1 MTKDYNK
8 VPVKDNMKVEQEEVE
23 VEMDS
28 PKEDK
33 PKMKKVIQ
41 SQPKKVKKSLF
52 GRLIKGIVGP
62 EGLSG
67 IGTQVNEEII
77 IPAVKNIIFD
87 AITSGVSR
95 ALHMDYRQ
103 PRGGHVQ
110 YNRGPVNPPRTGG
123 TNYSN
128 RYNQQHEPEERKS
141 SRAHVRYGV
150 DEFVIPDRYDASH
163 VLTSLTEN
171 ADRYDV
177 TSIADYYELIG
188 VPTQHTDHNYGW
200 TIDSIT
206 KATIVPVHGGYI
218 IKFPPV
224 EVI

>member
-23 VEMDS
+23 VETEGT
-28 PKEDK
+28 KAEK
-33 PKMKKVIQ
+33 PKMQKVVQ
-41 SQPKKVKKSLF
+41 AKPTKVKKSLF
-52 GRLIKGIVGP
+52 GRFVKAIVGP
-62 EGLSG
+62 EGLVG

-87 AITSGVSR
+87 AITSGASR
-95 ALHMDYRQ
+95 ALRMDYRA
-103 PRGGHVQ
+103 PRGGGHTQ
-110 YNRGPVNPPRTGG
+110 YNKPPVNHR
-123 TNYSN
+123 TNYQGKYEH
-128 RYNQQHEPEERKS
+128 REPEERKS
-141 SRAHVRYGV
+141 SRAYVRYGI
-150 DEFVIPDRYDASH
+150 DEYVIEDRYDASH
-163 VLTSLTEN
+163 VLTTLTEN

-188 VPTQHTDHNYGW
+188 VPAQHTDHNYGW
-200 TIDSIT
+200 TIDSVT
-206 KATIVPVHGGYI
+206 KATIVPVRGGYI

>member
-8 VPVKDNMKVEQEEVE
+8 VPVKDNMKVEAEAVEQETGT
-23 VEMDS
+23 
-28 PKEDK
+28 PKEEK
-33 PKMKKVIQ
+33 PKMKKVVQ
-41 SQPKKVKKSLF
+41 VQPTKVKKSLF
-52 GRLIKGIVGP
+52 SRFIKGIVGP

-103 PRGGHVQ
+103 ARGGHTP
-110 YNRGPVNPPRTGG
+110 YNRPPVNTR
-123 TNYSN
+123 TNYQG
-128 RYNQQHEPEERKS
+128 RYEQREPEERKVAP
-141 SRAHVRYGV
+141 RTRYGV
-150 DEFVIPDRYDASH
+150 EEYRIPDRYDASH
-163 VLTSLTEN
+163 VLTTLTEN

-188 VPTQHTDHNYGW
+188 VPAQHTDHNYGW

-206 KATIVPVHGGYI
+206 KATIVPVSGGYI